1 MLFLFQLQEM
11 RGSIRVLFLFQLQE
25 LRGNIRVLFLFQLQE
40 LRGNIR
46 VLFLYQLQELKGN
59 IRVLFL
65 FQLQEMRGNIRV
77 FCRARK
83 DDRAESCLKFLND
96 QDLMV
101 VHPQNG
107 KKMFS
112 FDKAFDIDTT
122 QEQVRDCLSC
132 LSITMSFKL

>member
-1 MLFLFQLQEM
+1 
-11 RGSIRVLFLFQLQE
+11 
-25 LRGNIRVLFLFQLQE
+25 
-40 LRGNIR
+40 
-46 VLFLYQLQELKGN
+46 
-59 IRVLFL
+59 
-65 FQLQEMRGNIRV
+65 MRGNIRV

-112 FDKAFDIDTT
+112 FDKAFDIDHYP
-122 QEQVRDCLSC
+122 
-132 LSITMSFKL
+132 SILVTEIRIAPLYYPSILVTEIRITPLCYPSILVTEIRITPLYYPSFLVTEIRITPLHYPSIL

>member
-1 MLFLFQLQEM
+1 MINTNIDLMLFYYL
-11 RGSIRVLFLFQLQE
+11 SDLFLFQLQE
-25 LRGNIRVLFLFQLQE
+25 L
-40 LRGNIR
+40 
-46 VLFLYQLQELKGN
+46 
-59 IRVLFL
+59 
-65 FQLQEMRGNIRV
+65 RGNIRV

-122 QEQVRDCLSC
+122 QEQVRNCLSC
-132 LSITMSFKL
+132 LSRRKKSLKIPMG